1 MLLLLT
7 KHEVPQRVHGTRLS
21 LCLGV
26 LITNENLGAFS
37 KLVIQ
42 VWLLS
47 KQVKS
52 CLVGGA
58 ALQGSPW
65 FLLPMTR

>member
-1 MLLLLT
+1 M
-7 KHEVPQRVHGTRLS
+7 
-21 LCLGV
+21 
-26 LITNENLGAFS
+26 NESLGAFS

-65 FLLPMTR
+65 FLLPVTS